1 MKSMR
6 EEIFEH
12 LLIKPYT
19 KRAQVDLYK
28 GLQLNYKNMVCGPLY
43 LFLERKD
50 KYGEEETK
58 ETAGVWSI

>member
-19 KRAQVDLYK
+19 KRTQVDLYK
-28 GLQLNYKNMVCGPLY
+28 GLQLNHDMVCGPLY

-50 KYGEEETK
+50 KYGTEEPK
-58 ETAGVWSI
+58 ETDEMWSI

>member
-6 EEIFEH
+6 EEILEH
-12 LLIKPYT
+12 LLTKPYT

-28 GLQLNYKNMVCGPLY
+28 GLQLNYNNMVYGSLY

-50 KYGEEETK
+50 KYEAEEPK
-58 ETAGVWSI
+58 ETARVWSI